1 MNHRCR
7 HSLFHRIAAA
17 FLVALFATPS
27 SQAVEADRDRVSV
40 RLAVGSRARIHL
52 SSGDAKANAVGGK
65 VTAVDEGSVTV
76 ETSGGTL
83 VRVPKAE
90 IRALQV
96 SLEQRR
102 RTKKGVLIGTAAM
115 AGLGAV
121 VGAASCGESTAFDRS
136 VYYATDCTRSEGALL
151 LGALFATGGAFWGG
165 LLGYRTRADH
175 WIDLPLSE
183 GGLSDAS
190 PPPVNGPPV
199 PGPPPPVASSK
210 VQAPEAV
217 VGLSPRLFAGARVRV
232 MHSGQKTEGILVG
245 LSDESLALAGS
256 AGTIQIPRQ
265 SVAGID
271 TWAGE
276 RKRAL
281 KGALIGLIS
290 GVALDFT
297 SEPYCTSGNGLPNGC
312 SRAASATETALG
324 GAVVGAG
331 IGLLV
336 KTTNWI
342 PVSLNGLRA
351 SEPTPGPE
359 DLAVRLTP
367 IIGRGRSTGLKVQV
381 GW

>member
-1 MNHRCR
+1 
-7 HSLFHRIAAA
+7 
-17 FLVALFATPS
+17 
-27 SQAVEADRDRVSV
+27 
-40 RLAVGSRARIHL
+40 
-52 SSGDAKANAVGGK
+52 
-65 VTAVDEGSVTV
+65 
-76 ETSGGTL
+76 
-83 VRVPKAE
+83 
-90 IRALQV
+90 
-96 SLEQRR
+96 
-102 RTKKGVLIGTAAM
+102 
-115 AGLGAV
+115 
-121 VGAASCGESTAFDRS
+121 
-136 VYYATDCTRSEGALL
+136 
-151 LGALFATGGAFWGG
+151 
-165 LLGYRTRADH
+165 
-175 WIDLPLSE
+175 
-183 GGLSDAS
+183 
-190 PPPVNGPPV
+190 
-199 PGPPPPVASSK
+199 
-210 VQAPEAV
+210 
-217 VGLSPRLFAGARVRV
+217 